1 MRLSTGHYQAAR
13 DAGGGPNR
21 GQVPVSGVRPRSAN
35 GRHECFVMDA
45 SVSVRTAETAEMDE
59 AQARRPRPGRRLLA
73 LHIATVW
80 SPAGVSAPSRPEQP
94 PALSVADDGDTG
106 PSRLARQPGNQMRRS
121 TTRRI
126 ARRRRRTRRCR
137 SRTLQSVARDPV
149 CAISVLP
156 VLRDDAIEEHGRTS
170 GGIEDTTRRPCFCC
184 PPPMRAVQVEQEQT
198 YAWAWSTI
206 LINFPELRISRC

>member
-1 MRLSTGHYQAAR
+1 MS
-13 DAGGGPNR
+13 
-21 GQVPVSGVRPRSAN
+21 
-35 GRHECFVMDA
+35 RHECFRDEAVARTDA
-45 SVSVRTAETAEMDE
+45 LESVALDD

-126 ARRRRRTRRCR
+126 ARRRRRTRQCR
-137 SRTLQSVARDPV
+137 SRTLRRVARDSV

-156 VLRDDAIEEHGRTS
+156 VLRDDAIEEHVRTP
-170 GGIEDTTRRPCFCC
+170 GGIEDTTCRPCFCRPRPC
-184 PPPMRAVQVEQEQT
+184 GPCRLSKSRLTSGRIDQLLSIGRSCRSRVRRGLQASARVER
-198 YAWAWSTI
+198 
-206 LINFPELRISRC
+206 RIEPGGVY

>member
-1 MRLSTGHYQAAR
+1 
-13 DAGGGPNR
+13 
-21 GQVPVSGVRPRSAN
+21 VSRAWPRA
-35 GRHECFVMDA
+35 
-45 SVSVRTAETAEMDE
+45 TAPDE

-156 VLRDDAIEEHGRTS
+156 VPRDDAIEEHGRTP
-170 GGIEDTTRRPCFCC
+170 GGIEDTDTPAVLLL
-184 PPPMRAVQVEQEQT
+184 PPPMRAVQVEQEQA
-198 YAWAWSTI
+198 YAWAYGRSCGSRVGRG
-206 LINFPELRISRC
+206 LQASARVERRIEPGGVY